1 MKTGY
6 SQIQNIPFPVNRLG
20 MGTWQMG
27 GPTTWGGK
35 ETGWGAT
42 DFSEALV
49 TLEFAI
55 GQGVNF
61 FDTSDAY
68 GRGRS
73 EQLLGQAIRNA
84 GNQNVAV
91 CTKFGTREDAQGNVV
106 LDFSPE
112 WLKQA
117 VEGSLKRL
125 QREVIDVLLLH
136 SPPDD
141 FDFENYDAGP
151 FEQLV
156 QEGKIRTYGV
166 SAKSLAGAEN
176 VIRSGFGSVVEAIYN
191 MIDRRAEDTVLPLCK
206 ERGYAF
212 IARCPLASGF
222 LTDNPPKNFSPDDI
236 RNSFPNAQNEWMYE
250 SATTIREIIREEPFS
265 VSETALRFAA
275 SHPQVSVAIPGIRKK
290 RHLESLVKAQ
300 QNLPLS
306 PGIISKISE
315 ALPET
320 YPGWTGRK

>member
-1 MKTGY
+1 MKNGY
-6 SQIQNIPFPVNRLG
+6 SKISNIPFPVNRLG

-42 DFSEALV
+42 DFSEALA

-55 GQGVNF
+55 EQGVNF

-73 EQLLGQAIRNA
+73 EQLLGQAIRNS
-84 GNQNVAV
+84 GQQNVAV

-106 LDFSPE
+106 LDFSLV
-112 WLKQA
+112 WLQQA

-141 FDFENYDAGP
+141 FDFKNYDPAP

-156 QEGKIRTYGV
+156 REGKIRTYGV
-166 SAKSLAGAEN
+166 SVKSLAGAEN
-176 VIRSGFGSVVEAIYN
+176 VIRSGFGQVVEAIYN
-191 MIDRRAEDTVLPLCK
+191 LIDRRAEDTVLPLCR

-222 LTDNPPKNFSPDDI
+222 LTDSPPKNFSLDDI
-236 RNSFPNAQNEWMYE
+236 RSGFPEAQNEWMYQ
-250 SATTIREIIREEPFS
+250 SAATIREIVKDEPFT
-265 VSETALRFAA
+265 VSESALRFTA

-290 RHLESLVKAQ
+290 RHVRSLVRAQ

-306 PGIISKISE
+306 PVIISKINE

-320 YPGWTGRK
+320 YPGWIRR